1 MLQGVFSELVCLRAA
16 PIEKF
21 AHSSKDGPRGIGMC
35 IPEPP
40 EFSIY
45 RHVSEAESFF

>member
-35 IPEPP
+35 I

>member
-21 AHSSKDGPRGIGMC
+21 AHSSKDGPRGIG
-35 IPEPP
+35 IPERP